1 MDFINGL
8 PKTEGNEVIFVVVD
22 CFSKYAHFLALSH
35 PYTNSLVVKSFKDNI
50 YKLHGV
56 PTTIISVKDPIFLN
70 QFLKKIILSSRVDLQ
85 YSTAYHP
92 RSSGQIEVANKY
104 IENYLSCMTVHA
116 PNQWVKWLPHA

>member
-70 QFLKKIILSSRVDLQ
+70 QFLKKLFSHQEWIFNILQLTTLGQVD
-85 YSTAYHP
+85 
-92 RSSGQIEVANKY
+92 K
-104 IENYLSCMTVHA
+104 
-116 PNQWVKWLPHA
+116 

>member
-1 MDFINGL
+1 MNKLENVHTLGFLQPLPIPIALFTYISMDFINGL

-70 QFLKKIILSSRVDLQ
+70 QFLKKLFSHQEWIFNILQLTTLGQVD
-85 YSTAYHP
+85 
-92 RSSGQIEVANKY
+92 K
-104 IENYLSCMTVHA
+104 
-116 PNQWVKWLPHA
+116 